1 MTPKEK
7 AIKLVNEFSSLG
19 LQQRSEGIVCA
30 LKTVNII
37 LSLHKKNWEIKNM
50 YWEKVKKEIEK
61 L

>member
-19 LQQRSEGIVCA
+19 LKQRSEGIVCA
-30 LKTVNII
+30 LKTVDII